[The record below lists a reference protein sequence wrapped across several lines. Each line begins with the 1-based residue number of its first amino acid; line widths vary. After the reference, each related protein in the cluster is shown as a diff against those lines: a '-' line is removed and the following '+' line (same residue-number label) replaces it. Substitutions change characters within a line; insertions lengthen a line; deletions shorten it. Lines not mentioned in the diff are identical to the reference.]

1 MSKLLINIKD
11 GTVCTLADTVVID
24 TDKLDDAGKEL
35 LKDWD
40 ESGSDGSAEE
50 LGTKYG
56 TPLEKFTNN
65 DLTHAYSIAFSAIAV
80 RDEVRD
86 RIDSGYATEEY
97 KLANSFTME
106 QFEELGQYILS
117 SDYLWN
123 VFSEEVSSGI
133 RNYAR
138 DIMGRSI

>member
-65 DLTHAYSIAFSAIAV
+65 ELTYSNTMAFSGRSL
-80 RDEVRD
+80 RDEVRE
-86 RIDSGYATEEY
+86 RIDMGYTSDEY
-97 KLANSFTME
+97 LLAKDFTDE

-133 RNYAR
+133 RNYTN
-138 DIMGRSI
+138 DILGRKI